1 MRAPLKW
8 LQRYVELDRD
18 AEELAKLLNASG
30 TEVARIDLVGA
41 GWQQLRVAEI
51 LKVGKHPNADRLA
64 LATVNTGSSTMTVV
78 CGAPNIAAGQKVPF
92 APVGATIQGTVLEA
106 RPIRGVTSEGMLC
119 AADELGLSP
128 DHAGILLLDP
138 SETPGKPLDAVLG
151 DQVLELEVTPNRSD
165 CLGMIGLAR
174 EIAALTGKQLR
185 LPEIRLEEAGQPIDR
200 LFKLRIDAPDLCPR
214 FVARLVTNVTIAQS
228 PWWLQS
234 LLHAAGVRAINN
246 VVDVT
251 NFIMLE
257 WAKPIHAYDYERL
270 RGREIIVR
278 RAAEGEKLTT
288 LDGVERTLTPDMLV
302 IADAE
307 GADGIAGIMGGAES
321 EVRDDTRTI
330 LLESADFNAVNMR
343 RTARKLGMHSEA
355 VRRFERGVDPDVSAV
370 AADHACWWFAQL
382 AGGAVAPGR
391 LDVDSLDHTP
401 RTIDFAVSETGRLLG
416 KAYSADHVTSV
427 LTSLGFAVTT
437 AGPTQASG
445 AEPPNA
451 SHGEQ
456 PVRQQRLR
464 VEVPS
469 WRLDVKQPADLVEE
483 VARITGY
490 DDLPVTL
497 PEGVIP
503 QTPAQPPEW
512 TRRMAL
518 EDQLRGVLKGA
529 GFSEIVTYSL
539 VSEAANRRVVV
550 DAEQPFEAPSLLAA
564 PFIEPLKLANAMT
577 EEQQYLRTTLLPSL
591 LGVYD
596 LNRRHTGQGLR
607 FFEVGRVYWQ
617 RLGDLPEERKV
628 LGLLAAGD
636 WDAPSWLG
644 KARPA
649 DFSDLRAVVE
659 LVLRQCGVEPEFAPA
674 EHPSL
679 QAGRAAEVR
688 AGEDL
693 VGYAGELHPL
703 VRERLDLP
711 AAAVLVAELDLEVL
725 CRLGT
730 PVRRYTPIRR
740 FPSVG
745 RQLTAA
751 LDASVPAGRVREVI
765 AAAGGDLLVDLAL
778 ADVFALPDGR
788 RSLSYT
794 FSLQSDAR
802 TLTDEEANEVRD
814 RIMEALGH
822 ELGAVQR

>member
-30 TEVARIDLVGA
+30 TEVARIERVGA
-41 GWQQLRVAEI
+41 GWEQLRVAEI
-51 LKVGKHPNADRLA
+51 LKIEKHPNADRLA

-106 RPIRGVTSEGMLC
+106 RPIRGITSEGMLC

-128 DHAGILLLDP
+128 DHAGILLLDQ
-138 SETPGKPLDAVLG
+138 SETPGTPLDTILG

-185 LPEIRLEEAGQPIDR
+185 LPELHLEEAGEPIDR

-214 FVARLVTNVTIAQS
+214 FVARLVTNVSIAQS

-288 LDGVERTLTPDMLV
+288 LDGVERILTPDMLV

-307 GADGIAGIMGGAES
+307 GADGMAGIMGGAES
-321 EVRDDTRTI
+321 EVRDDTCTV

-355 VRRFERGVDPDVSAV
+355 VRRFERGVDPDISAV
-370 AADHACWWFAQL
+370 AADHACQWFAQL
-382 AGGAVAPGR
+382 AGASVAPGR
-391 LDVDSLDHTP
+391 LDVDYIDHSP

-416 KAYSADHVTSV
+416 KSYPADHVTNV
-427 LTSLGFAVTT
+427 LTSLGFDI
-437 AGPTQASG
+437 PL
-445 AEPPNA
+445 PPQ
-451 SHGEQ
+451 GE
-456 PVRQQRLR
+456 RLGEGTLR
-464 VEVPS
+464 VTVPS

-503 QTPAQPPEW
+503 QTAAQPPEW
-512 TRRMAL
+512 TQRMAL
-518 EDQLRGVLKGA
+518 EDHLRGVLKGA

-539 VSEAANRRVVV
+539 VSEAASRRVVV
-550 DAEQPFEAPSLLAA
+550 EEEEPFEAPSLLTA

-591 LGVYD
+591 LQVYD

-617 RLGDLPEERKV
+617 RLSDLPEERKV

-636 WDAPSWLG
+636 WDAASWLG

-649 DFSDLRAVVE
+649 DFSDLHATVE
-659 LVLRQCGVEPEFAPA
+659 LVLRQCGLEPSFAPA

-679 QAGRAAEVR
+679 QAGRAAEIR
-688 AGEDL
+688 AGEEL

-711 AAAVLVAELDLEVL
+711 AASVLVAELDLEVMS
-725 CRLGT
+725 RLGSGA
-730 PVRRYTPIRR
+730 RRYTPIRR
-740 FPSVG
+740 FPPVG
-745 RQLTAA
+745 RQLTVA
-751 LDASVPAGRVREVI
+751 LDAGVPAERVREVI
-765 AAAGGDLLVDLAL
+765 RAAGGDLLAEVEL

-788 RSLSYT
+788 RSLSYS